1 MTLPTFWSMCFCSP
15 GNGGLRRRILPIREF
30 LRTTQSSN
38 CLYVAFLTVVLVRRI
53 FRKESSTGVYAV
65 CGHVCLCLTGV
76 IVRETAMYSYFR
88 SMLSSRAGISLDD
101 HCLTPIRG
109 CFPDTCFHCFHH
121 MRFVSANNDDGD
133 GGDGDNVLLV
143 MMVMF

>member
-1 MTLPTFWSMCFCSP
+1 MPVPHW
-15 GNGGLRRRILPIREF
+15 GD
-30 LRTTQSSN
+30 
-38 CLYVAFLTVVLVRRI
+38 
-53 FRKESSTGVYAV
+53 
-65 CGHVCLCLTGV
+65 
-76 IVRETAMYSYFR
+76 RETAIYSYFG

-121 MRFVSANNDDGD
+121 MRSVSANNDDGD